1 MIWSTSTPTSS
12 STRFSK
18 PDAPT
23 VTGMFTLLFLPF
35 KLLITF
41 LKLSGVKG
49 ALLLAIGV
57 GIGILVAPERGEVMR
72 ARLQAKINEARTGVP
87 PIEADL
93 LI

>member
-1 MIWSTSTPTSS
+1 
-12 STRFSK
+12 
-18 PDAPT
+18 
-23 VTGMFTLLFLPF
+23 MFTLMFFPF
-35 KLLITF
+35 KLLISF

-57 GIGILVAPERGEVMR
+57 GIGLLLAPERGEIMR
-72 ARLQAKINEARTGVP
+72 ARLRAKINEARTGVP

>member
-1 MIWSTSTPTSS
+1 
-12 STRFSK
+12 
-18 PDAPT
+18 
-23 VTGMFTLLFLPF
+23 MFTLLFLPF

-41 LKLSGVKG
+41 LKISGVKG

-57 GIGILVAPERGEVMR
+57 GIGLLVAPERGEVMR